1 MAATTIV
8 KRPMTVMIYDAL
20 FPTRSSLMQSDV
32 QRYIETHAD
41 RFLRELIEAC
51 SIPSVSEQM
60 PDLEQM
66 AQWVGA
72 RLQVVGCEVTIWDV
86 EDGAPVV
93 WGQIGAG
100 EQSLLLYSHYDVQ
113 PPDPL
118 ELWDSPPFEP
128 TVRDGKLFARG
139 VSDDKGDFMSRI
151 HAVEVYQAIY
161 GELPV
166 RLKFFIEGEEEVG
179 NPHLAPVA
187 TEHAA
192 ELRSDGCLWES
203 GGFDANERY
212 TLYLG
217 LKGIQYVEL
226 RVSGANSDLH
236 SAYGPIVPNPA
247 WRLVHALETLKAPD
261 DSITIDGY
269 MEHVRA
275 ITPVEEAYLDSIP
288 FDGDALKESWDIPTF
303 INDIDNRE
311 ALKRFLYSP
320 TCTIC
325 GLRSGFIEEGQKTVL
340 PSEASVKLDFR
351 LVPNLTPALVLDLLR
366 KHLDHRGFTDIEII
380 ARSAMSAARSNPEAP
395 IVQRVADTVAEVYGH
410 EPVIYPSH
418 GGSGPMYPLVQG
430 LGMDGVT
437 VGVGYA
443 GVNMH
448 APNENIRL
456 DDYFKHIAF
465 LVALFR
471 KFAED

>member
-1 MAATTIV
+1 
-8 KRPMTVMIYDAL
+8 
-20 FPTRSSLMQSDV
+20 MQSDV

-41 RFLRELIEAC
+41 RFLAELKEAC
-51 SIPSVSEQM
+51 SIPSISEQM

-66 AQWVGA
+66 AQWVAA
-72 RLQVVGCEVTIWDV
+72 RLQADGCDVTIWEV
-86 EDGAPVV
+86 EDGPPVV
-93 WGQIGAG
+93 WGQIGG
-100 EQSLLLYSHYDVQ
+100 GDQSLLLYSHYDVQ

-166 RLKFFIEGEEEVG
+166 RLKFFIEGEEEIG

-187 TEHAA
+187 AEHAA
-192 ELRSDGCLWES
+192 ELRSDGCLWE
-203 GGFDANERY
+203 GGAFDVNERY
-212 TLYLG
+212 TLFLG
-217 LKGIQYVEL
+217 LKGIQYIEL
-226 RVSGANSDLH
+226 IVRGANSDLH

-247 WRLVHALETLKAPD
+247 WRLVQALNTLKAPD
-261 DSITIDGY
+261 DTITIDGY

-288 FDGDALKESWDIPTF
+288 FDGDALKESWDIPAF

-351 LVPNLTPALVLDLLR
+351 LVPNLTPTLVLDLLR
-366 KHLDHRGFTDIEII
+366 AHLDRRGYTDIEIV
-380 ARSAMSAARSNPEAP
+380 ARSSMSAARSNPEAP
-395 IVQRVADTVAEVYGH
+395 IVQRVAETIVEIYGH

-430 LGMDGVT
+430 LGMDSVT

-456 DDYFKHIAF
+456 DDYFKHVAF

-471 KFAED
+471 KFAKD

>member
-1 MAATTIV
+1 MIENIVQTT
-8 KRPMTVMIYDAL
+8 
-20 FPTRSSLMQSDV
+20 
-32 QRYIETHAD
+32 IETHAE
-41 RFLRELIEAC
+41 RFLQELTEAC

-60 PDLEQM
+60 PDLQRM
-66 AQWVGA
+66 AQWVGD
-72 RLQVVGCEVTIWDV
+72 RLQKIGCDVAYWDAG
-86 EDGAPVV
+86 DGPPVV
-93 WGQIGAG
+93 WGQIGGG

-113 PPDPL
+113 PPDPV

-128 TVRDGKLFARG
+128 TVREGKLFARG

-161 GELPV
+161 GDLPL

-187 TEHAA
+187 AAHAA

-226 RVSGANSDLH
+226 RVRGANSDLH

-247 WRLVHALETLKAPD
+247 WRLVHALSTLKAPD

-269 MEHVRA
+269 MAHVRP

-288 FDGDALKESWDIPTF
+288 FDGDALKAGWDIPEF
-303 INDIDNRE
+303 INGMDNRE
-311 ALKRFLYSP
+311 ALKRFLYAP

-351 LVPNLTPALVLDLLR
+351 LVPDLTPALVLDLLR
-366 KHLDHRGFTDIEII
+366 SHLDRRGFTDIELIP
-380 ARSAMSAARSNPEAP
+380 RSAMSAARSDPEAP
-395 IVQRVADTVAEVYGH
+395 IVQTVASTIAEVYGH
-410 EPVIYPSH
+410 EPVVYPSH

-456 DDYFKHIAF
+456 ADYFKQIEF

-471 KFAED
+471 KFAQN

>member
-1 MAATTIV
+1 M
-8 KRPMTVMIYDAL
+8 
-20 FPTRSSLMQSDV
+20 S
-32 QRYIETHAD
+32 
-41 RFLRELIEAC
+41 
-51 SIPSVSEQM
+51 
-60 PDLEQM
+60 
-66 AQWVGA
+66 
-72 RLQVVGCEVTIWDV
+72 
-86 EDGAPVV
+86 
-93 WGQIGAG
+93 
-100 EQSLLLYSHYDVQ
+100 Q

-161 GELPV
+161 GEF
-166 RLKFFIEGEEEVG
+166 RCGSNSSSKAKKRSATRIWR
-179 NPHLAPVA
+179 PVA
-187 TEHAA
+187 AEHAA

-217 LKGIQYVEL
+217 LKGIQYLEL
-226 RVSGANSDLH
+226 RVRGANSDLH

-247 WRLVHALETLKAPD
+247 WRLVQALNTLKAPD
-261 DSITIDGY
+261 DTITIDGY
-269 MEHVRA
+269 MDHVRT

-288 FDGDALKESWDIPTF
+288 FDGDALKESWDIPAF
-303 INDIDNRE
+303 INDVDNRE

-351 LVPNLTPALVLDLLR
+351 LVPNLTPAIVLDLLR
-366 KHLDHRGFTDIEII
+366 KHLDRRGFTDIEIV

-395 IVQRVADTVAEVYGH
+395 IVQRVAETIAEVYGH

-456 DDYFKHIAF
+456 NDYFKQIAF